1 MKKIQ
6 NIIGWEK
13 NFLFS
18 DKNFF
23 WVGGIFLEERKV
35 FAVWKPQEN
44 QELEGLESEKIVKK
58 NRISEKEIDELWNTI
73 EKNTKQTDLTNK
85 KLFNDFENRVF
96 KNNSFES
103 NILIPELR
111 VRSFEWDV
119 WYITVWDKWDK
130 FKNNISKKLKQH
142 TEGINNEYNK
152 VCERE
157 FYYASLKE
165 NLEKE
170 ISRLENWINRSQE
183 VLNNLWW
190 IKSSLLTIYEKWVV
204 WLAWD
209 KIKEKFHSREAK
221 KQIEKMKDTLKKVEE
236 KELENDNRKTELEDF
251 IWTKTEKLDGIMN
264 TFDDIFNDYAFEK
277 EEIENFKEF
286 LNKNNWIST
295 KTELTNFFKKNTW
308 FYDKLKN
315 MNWNDRMVFDKLLKS
330 YRTWVSKEVKEFNSI
345 KNKYENYEE
354 DKDFYKQEKEKL
366 DKNTL
371 FDKEF
376 NEKDFR
382 WMKLKSEKFLLKDW
396 KEKEFHWNYE
406 WKKIWDKFLFIE
418 KWKDWENLDWD
429 ESSVLVFDKEKWFVE
444 VDDEFLKK
452 LEDKKLK
459 NNIEKKIS
467 NLSYEYENSMSELK
481 ENLENKDKI
490 FKILE
495 SYKKLWKKFKNI
507 SEKSSEQEKH
517 FKKYFKVLE
526 KKADH
531 KIENRAKID
540 AKKNK
545 SVNNTDYKWE
555 NNVA

>member
-23 WVGGIFLEERKV
+23 WVGKNFLEERKI

-44 QELEGLESEKIVKK
+44 QELEGLESERIVKK
-58 NRISEKEIDELWNTI
+58 NRISENEIDELWNTI
-73 EKNTKQTDLTNK
+73 EKNIKQTDLANK

-96 KNNSFES
+96 ENNSFES

-183 VLNNLWW
+183 VLDNLWW

-236 KELENDNRKTELEDF
+236 KELENNNRKTELEDF

-264 TFDDIFNDYAFEK
+264 TFDDIFNDYGFEK

-345 KNKYENYEE
+345 KNKYKNYEE

-371 FDKEF
+371 FDEEF

-382 WMKLKSEKFLLKDW
+382 WMKLKSEKFLSKDW

-444 VDDEFLKK
+444 VDEKFLEEIKDKNLKK
-452 LEDKKLK
+452 E
-459 NNIEKKIS
+459 IEKKIS

-481 ENLENKDKI
+481 ENLENKEKI

-507 SEKSSEQEKH
+507 SEKSFEQEKY

-526 KKADH
+526 KKSDH

-555 NNVA
+555 NNAA